1 MRLDGMVALISG
13 AARGQGA
20 AEARAFV
27 AEGARVV
34 LGDVLDDEGAAVAAS
49 LGESARYTRLDVTS
63 ESDWERAVALAVA
76 EFGKLD
82 VLVNNA
88 GIVQIAALFDT
99 SLADYRKVIDV
110 NQIGCFL
117 GMRIAGPEI
126 ARAGGGSIINV
137 SSTGGLEGVPKSI
150 AYAASKH
157 AVTGMTKT
165 AAIEL
170 GKYGIRVNSLHPGG
184 VDTPMLNLDEQTKA
198 TGFQFLPLKRV
209 ASPDEIA
216 RVAVFL
222 ASSDSSYMTGSALLV
237 DGGSMAGPLGWNMD

>member
-1 MRLDGMVALISG
+1 MKLKDQVALISG

-34 LGDVLDDEGAAVAAS
+34 LGDILDAEGNALAAELGAA
-49 LGESARYTRLDVTS
+49 ARYVHLDVTS
-63 ESDWERAVALAVA
+63 ESDWERAVALAEA
-76 EFGKLD
+76 EFGKLT

-88 GIVQIAALFDT
+88 GIVQIAPLLET
-99 SLADYRKVIDV
+99 SLSDYRRIIDV

-117 GMRIAGPEI
+117 GLRIAG
-126 ARAGGGSIINV
+126 AALVRAGGGSIINV

-150 AYAASKH
+150 GYAASKH

-184 VDTPMLNLDEQTKA
+184 VDTPMLNLDDAAREH
-198 TGFQFLPLKRV
+198 GFTFLPLGRV
-209 ASPDEIA
+209 AAPEEIA
-216 RVAVFL
+216 RVAVFM
-222 ASSDSSYMTGSALLV
+222 ASSDSSYMTGTALLV